1 MMSLSHQRAWRGAYS
16 PRYDRAMRTVVVVVS
31 LAIAA
36 PAAAQS
42 VNVAFGS
49 DVAPPSADYAAA
61 GAAGTWNRV
70 TGIAGQSF
78 DLVGLDGKPSGVSV
92 SQSPTTT
99 LIASTADPSVSG
111 DDAALLDNGL
121 VTTGAETCLSFSG
134 FAAGDYE
141 VLIYAWTPDMP
152 SVKSR
157 TRQDEAPSTI
167 DVGGA
172 WTGAHAE
179 GVTYARYV
187 VELGSNA
194 ALPAHSG
201 LETSMPSAALNGI
214 QIRPL
219 SSIPV
224 DAGVGPSVDAPGNGE
239 TSGDAGTT
247 MTSSPSHGGCATD
260 GRSGWFAVVVV
271 AVGLARRR
279 RVLR

>member
-1 MMSLSHQRAWRGAYS
+1 
-16 PRYDRAMRTVVVVVS
+16 MRTLVVVVT

-36 PAAAQS
+36 PASAQS

-49 DVAPPSADYAAA
+49 GDDAPSADYAAA

-78 DLVGLDGKPSGVSV
+78 DLVGLDGKASGVSV

-99 LIASTADPSVSG
+99 LIGGSPDPSVSG
-111 DDAALLDNGL
+111 DDAKLLDSGL

-134 FAAGDYE
+134 FGSGSYE
-141 VLIYAWTPDMP
+141 VLIYAWSPNQPT
-152 SVKSR
+152 VKSQ

-187 VELGSNA
+187 VTIGENA

-201 LETSMPSAALNGI
+201 LATDMPSAALNGV

-219 SSIPV
+219 SAIPA
-224 DAGVGPSVDAPGNGE
+224 DAGVGIGADASGGGGNGE
-239 TSGDAGTT
+239 APDAGTSET
-247 MTSSPSHGGCATD
+247 TAPHAGCSATGG
-260 GRSGWFAVVVV
+260 GGSWLAVIAIGLVV
-271 AVGLARRR
+271 RRR
-279 RVLR
+279 RDSIRLVRSRAG

>member
-1 MMSLSHQRAWRGAYS
+1 
-16 PRYDRAMRTVVVVVS
+16 MRTLVVVVS

-36 PAAAQS
+36 PASAQS

-49 DVAPPSADYAAA
+49 DGVAAPSAGYAAA

-78 DLVGLDGKPSGVSV
+78 DLVGLDGNASGVAV
-92 SQSPTTT
+92 SQQPTTT
-99 LIASTADPSVSG
+99 LIASAADPSISG

-121 VTTGAETCLSFSG
+121 VTTGAETCLSFTG
-134 FAAGDYE
+134 FAAGSYE
-141 VLIYAWTPDMP
+141 VLIYAWSPDQP

-157 TRQDEAPSTI
+157 TRQDAAPSTI

-172 WTGAHAE
+172 WTGANAE
-179 GVTYARYV
+179 GITYARYV

-201 LETSMPSAALNGI
+201 LATSMPSAALNGI

-224 DAGVGPSVDAPGNGE
+224 DAGVGPSNPVDAAGNGE

-247 MTSSPSHGGCATD
+247 TSPSPSHGGCATD
-260 GRSGWFAVVVV
+260 GRTGWFAAVVIAV
-271 AVGLARRR
+271 ALARRR

>member
-1 MMSLSHQRAWRGAYS
+1 
-16 PRYDRAMRTVVVVVS
+16 MRTLVVVVS

-36 PAAAQS
+36 PASAQS
-42 VNVAFGS
+42 VNIAFGS
-49 DVAPPSADYAAA
+49 DVEPPSASYAAA
-61 GAAGTWNRV
+61 GAAGTWNRIS
-70 TGIAGQSF
+70 GIAGQSF
-78 DLVGLDGKPSGVSV
+78 DLVGLDGAPNHVSV
-92 SQSPTTT
+92 SQTPTTS
-99 LIASTADPSVSG
+99 LIANSADPSVTG

-134 FAAGDYE
+134 FAAGSYE
-141 VLIYAWTPDMP
+141 VLIYAWSPDQP
-152 SVKSR
+152 TVKSR

-179 GVTYARYV
+179 GITYARYV

-201 LETSMPSAALNGI
+201 LATDMPSAALNGI

-219 SSIPV
+219 SSIPG
-224 DAGVGPSVDAPGNGE
+224 DAGVGPSNPVDTAGNGE

-260 GRSGWFAVVVV
+260 GRNGWFAAVVLAV
-271 AVGLARRR
+271 ALARRR